1 MTEFLRA
8 YRIAVTGA
16 AFVTATP
23 QGFQTLLEAYLL
35 DKALYELQYELD
47 HRPAWVR
54 IPALGILSLLK

>member
-8 YRIAVTGA
+8 YRVTVAGA
-16 AFVTATP
+16 AFVPATP
-23 QGFQTLLEAYLL
+23 QGFRTLLEAYLL

-54 IPALGILSLLK
+54 IPAIGILSLLK